1 MANVIN
7 FFKFLEDKADRR
19 VPLKLKLLNDPES
32 ITEKDLYVYDD
43 LDLSDSGIK
52 TLPDNLTIRYSLD
65 LTYCPI
71 KTLPKNLKV
80 GGNLVLY
87 ESEIESLPKDLEV
100 EGDLN
105 IRNTPLANKYLDK
118 FSVGQ
123 LLWSNKEAYAE
134 NQVIK
139 SIAYLGGSVYL
150 HK

>member
-1 MANVIN
+1 MVNVIN
-7 FFKFLEDKADRR
+7 FFKFLEDKVGRR

-52 TLPDNLTIRYSLD
+52 ALPDNLTIRYSLD